1 MDRRAGVAARGAHT
15 RFSLQSI
22 SKLFTALGA
31 LAAVRDGLVGLDEP
45 IRSYLPGFT
54 VQSRFGDDPT
64 AQFTLRHLLSHT
76 AGLTHEAPV
85 GNNMLAGEGSFEDH
99 VASISS
105 TWLRYPVGQRYAYSN
120 LGVDL
125 AGHVLAV
132 VSNTP
137 LQERLRHSVLEP
149 LGLGRT
155 TFDWEVVRDDPD
167 AARGHDRR
175 VPDLS
180 FHMPMLAAGGCWST
194 ATDLT
199 RFLGHALAGFDGFLP
214 PELIEELYRVPG
226 RLPGQQGGYS
236 LGVVTFSHAGRVL
249 HAHGGGGCGFLAD
262 LYWAPESGVGAAML
276 SNCTWHSLQ
285 FELVSRLIADRAGPS
300 RLSQRSRIP
309 HLSRMRIRLD
319 RRVHRSGQ
327 DDHAGG
333 NAPRAQRGPWRRA
346 RSSLAE
352 LAGRALP
359 RRAVRPMLPAQDGP

>member
-1 MDRRAGVAARGAHT
+1 M
-15 RFSLQSI
+15 
-22 SKLFTALGA
+22 
-31 LAAVRDGLVGLDEP
+31 GLDEP

-285 FELVSRLIADRAGPS
+285 FELVSRLIADRAGPVETVS
-300 RLSQRSRIP
+300 TEPHPAPVADADLGPGQASTSVGAGRSRW
-309 HLSRMRIRLD
+309 R
-319 RRVHRSGQ
+319 
-327 DDHAGG
+327 
-333 NAPRAQRGPWRRA
+333 QRPTGSTRTLATCAVEPGRA
-346 RSSLAE
+346 RRTSSSSTRRQAHATC
-352 LAGRALP
+352 AGWPLSPVSLP
-359 RRAVRPMLPAQDGP
+359 TWSTSVPVTPSTATTRH